1 MTTILRLTTSLF
13 ADAGNSTKLV
23 DSFIDN
29 LYHSHP
35 DSHVIERDLVKSPLP
50 HLDGVRVG
58 ALFSAPES
66 RTADQQAV
74 IDESDALIAEIKAA
88 DIIVLGLPMYN
99 FGIPS
104 QLKSY
109 FDHLAR
115 AGVTFRYTAEGP
127 VGLVGDRKVYVLAT
141 RGGYYQGTPRDSQ
154 TPYVRDF
161 LNFIGIQN
169 VEFIYAEGLNVN
181 PEAKEKALAQ
191 ATAEIKRLAEEVIIT
206 RVPQIPIGEK
216 LTLARRGPSRVA
228 GAILAEG
235 HVQAVKLALANA
247 FLSEGQVLKVIANPA
262 TPARVISA
270 IAQHPKWSIQY
281 NVRVGL
287 LRNAHTPPPSV
298 LAFLPNITL
307 RDLRDVVVLENIPVH
322 AKRYMEKELA
332 RRQGSAANES
342 R

>member
-1 MTTILRLTTSLF
+1 MADTSSARTGEARASAIEDIPSFVAEGNEDTLLALLENPAIEERHLVMILQRYDIPASVPTAIAAKVKWIASESVRLHLATNPKTPRRTALTLVRQLYLF
-13 ADAGNSTKLV
+13 
-23 DSFIDN
+23 
-29 LYHSHP
+29 
-35 DSHVIERDLVKSPLP
+35 DLVRLSLLP
-50 HLDGVRVG
+50 
-58 ALFSAPES
+58 S
-66 RTADQQAV
+66 
-74 IDESDALIAEIKAA
+74 
-88 DIIVLGLPMYN
+88 
-99 FGIPS
+99 
-104 QLKSY
+104 
-109 FDHLAR
+109 
-115 AGVTFRYTAEGP
+115 
-127 VGLVGDRKVYVLAT
+127 
-141 RGGYYQGTPRDSQ
+141 TP
-154 TPYVRDF
+154 
-161 LNFIGIQN
+161 
-169 VEFIYAEGLNVN
+169 
-181 PEAKEKALAQ
+181 
-191 ATAEIKRLAEEVIIT
+191 AEIKRLAEEVIIT

-270 IAQHPKWSIQY
+270 ISQHPKWSIQY